1 MHLCFLARDSSGS
14 SSQPEIV
21 TVQEKIVTVTAKNS
35 LSPASS
41 LSDLVTKS
49 TPPSETYHSVGYKL
63 RDDKG
68 SLGEEKG
75 KSLGNVLNSNDKI
88 VN

>member
-1 MHLCFLARDSSGS
+1 MYTKDFIIYILAQDSSRS

-21 TVQEKIVTVTAKNS
+21 TVQERIVTVSAKNS

-41 LSDLVTKS
+41 ISDFVTK
-49 TPPSETYHSVGYKL
+49 TAPPVESCHSVGFKL

-68 SLGEEKG
+68 FQDEDKA
-75 KSLGNVLNSNDKI
+75 KSLGIML
-88 VN
+88 